1 MIKWLKEG
9 YIEAIKWVIDAHK
22 WFFQKTIWTIV
33 FMLPIILAEIL
44 SIWIPITLLGW
55 FLGIGSPEPYQ
66 QPMIID
72 N

>member
-33 FMLPIILAEIL
+33 FMLPIILAQIIAIL
-44 SIWIPITLLGW
+44 IIGW
-55 FLGIGSPEPYQ
+55 CLGIGSPEPYQ

>member
-33 FMLPIILAEIL
+33 FMLPILLAEIIA
-44 SIWIPITLLGW
+44 IWAPISLLGSW
-55 FLGIGSPEPYQ
+55 LIGSPEPFQ

>member
-33 FMLPIILAEIL
+33 FMLPILLVEIIA
-44 SIWIPITLLGW
+44 IWAPISLLG
-55 FLGIGSPEPYQ
+55 
-66 QPMIID
+66 
-72 N
+72 

>member
-44 SIWIPITLLGW
+44 
-55 FLGIGSPEPYQ
+55 
-66 QPMIID
+66 
-72 N
+72 